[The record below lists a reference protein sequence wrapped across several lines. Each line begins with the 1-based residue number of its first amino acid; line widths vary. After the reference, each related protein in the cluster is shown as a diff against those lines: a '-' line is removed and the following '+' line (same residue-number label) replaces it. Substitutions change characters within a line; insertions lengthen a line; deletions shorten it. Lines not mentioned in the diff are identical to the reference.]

1 MIGGL
6 IALAIAA
13 IGAAYAT
20 LVIRAAPNRRDNLSF
35 GILAMTDTT
44 MTAWRGLN
52 ALAGQSLIDD
62 AVTIPCSVATIALAV
77 LTVEFIVPF
86 PRRRAMRWRWRGPL
100 LAWAAGAAALAI
112 YEGTYGL
119 YFRYTQWLYF
129 APMTVLI
136 LALGYRAWRLTPDRN
151 ERTVIGML
159 WFRWIFGF
167 SAYFIGPRLGI
178 FEIAVWAET
187 TFATLVSFVVIGSV
201 VLRSELFSMRGA
213 AAEVIT
219 IATMCFVIVLG
230 GGVAVWGTLRWTE
243 AGNLQQVLLVG
254 STLVPLGLTWVGQ
267 MMYPRVERRVLA
279 GLDER
284 RARRL
289 NLQGESLTGDAAT
302 AIAKATQRIT
312 SIADGGTV
320 TWLPTSALS
329 LALAAELRDGEPRRR
344 IETDSYPSAGGWLT
358 RQPHAEAMLRNGAHL
373 IAPSKELPGCF
384 IVPALGGDGAL
395 VGAFSIEGGLIDR
408 DTYLVTREL
417 AARIALVVERAEAM
431 SALEDARRLAALGQF
446 AAAIAHDIRT
456 PLTSIS
462 LNVQI
467 LRKMQ
472 ELADDDDIREHLDIA
487 LEELARLDKSVA
499 EILDFA
505 KPVKLT
511 SETVDVGA
519 LIETAASTLTPVLSE
534 KHIELR
540 TEPRHLNV
548 TGDGSR
554 LRQVLVNLVSNAAE
568 ASAAGAHVILR
579 ATQPDN
585 ENVWIEIEDRGR
597 GIAAEDLEKIFEPFF
612 TTRPDGTGLGLAI
625 CHKVVRAHGGEI
637 KVRSTVGGGSTFTV
651 VLPAA

>member
-6 IALAIAA
+6 IALSIAA

-35 GILAMTDTT
+35 GILATVDAA

-52 ALAGQSLIDD
+52 ALAGQSLIDS
-62 AVTIPCSVATIALAV
+62 AVTIPCSIATITLAV
-77 LTVEFIVPF
+77 LTVEFVVPF
-86 PRRRAMRWRWRGPL
+86 PRWRAMSWMWRGPL
-100 LAWAAGAAALAI
+100 LLWAALAIALAI
-112 YEGTYGL
+112 YESTEGV
-119 YFRYTQWLYF
+119 YFTYTQWLYF
-129 APMTVLI
+129 APMTTLI
-136 LALGYRAWRLTPDRN
+136 LVLGYRSWRLTPDRS

-167 SAYFIGPRLGI
+167 TAYFIGPRLGI
-178 FEIAVWAET
+178 FEISVWAET
-187 TFATLVSFVVIGSV
+187 TFATLVSFIVIGSV
-201 VLRSELFSMRGA
+201 VLRSELFSMRSA

-219 IATMCFVIVLG
+219 LATMCLVIVLG
-230 GGVAVWGTLRWTE
+230 GGATVWMTLHWTE
-243 AGNLQQVLLVG
+243 AGNLQQALLVF
-254 STLVPLGLTWVGQ
+254 STLVPLGLTWLVRTL
-267 MMYPRVERRVLA
+267 YPRVERSVLA

-289 NLQGESLTGDAAT
+289 DVQGESLPGDAVT
-302 AIAKATQRIT
+302 AIVKASQRIT
-312 SIADGGTV
+312 AIADGGKV
-320 TWLPTSALS
+320 TWLHATMLS
-329 LALAAELRDGEPRRR
+329 PSLAAELRDGEPRRKE
-344 IETDSYPSAGGWLT
+344 IEGTYPD
-358 RQPHAEAMLRNGAHL
+358 AHL
-373 IAPSKELPGCF
+373 IRPSKELPGCF
-384 IVPALGGDGAL
+384 IVPALGGNGAL

-417 AARIALVVERAEAM
+417 AARIALVVERDEAL

-467 LRKMQ
+467 LRRMEQ
-472 ELADDDDIREHLDIA
+472 LATDDDIREHLDIA

-519 LIETAASTLTPVLSE
+519 LIQTAAHTMAPVLSE
-534 KHIELR
+534 KQIELR
-540 TEPRHLNV
+540 TEPQHLNV
-548 TGDGSR
+548 TGDASR
-554 LRQVLVNLVSNAAE
+554 LRQVLVNLVGNAAE
-568 ASAAGAHVILR
+568 ASTAGAHVILR

-585 ENVWIEIEDRGR
+585 GNVWIEIEDRGR

>member
-35 GILAMTDTT
+35 GILAFADAS

-52 ALAGQSLIDD
+52 ALAGQSLVDN
-62 AVTIPCSVATIALAV
+62 AVTIPCSIATITLAV

-86 PRRRAMRWRWRGPL
+86 PRRRAMSWKWRAPL
-100 LAWAAGAAALAI
+100 LLWGAGAIALAI
-112 YEGTYGL
+112 FESTHGD
-119 YFRYTQWLYF
+119 YFTYTQWLYF
-129 APMTVLI
+129 APMTTLI
-136 LALGYRAWRLTPDRN
+136 LVLGYRSWRLTPDRS

-167 SAYFIGPRLGI
+167 TAYFIGPRLGI
-178 FEIAVWAET
+178 FEISVWAET
-187 TFATLVSFVVIGSV
+187 TFATLVSFIVIGSV

-219 IATMCFVIVLG
+219 LATMCLVIVLG
-230 GGVAVWGTLRWTE
+230 GGATVWMTLHWTE
-243 AGNLQQVLLVG
+243 PGNLQQALLVF
-254 STLVPLGLTWVGQ
+254 STLVPLGLTWLVRTL
-267 MMYPRVERRVLA
+267 YPRVERRVLA

-289 NLQGESLTGDAAT
+289 NVQGESLPGDAAT
-302 AIAKATQRIT
+302 AIAKASQRIT
-312 SIADGGTV
+312 AIADGGKV
-320 TWLPTSALS
+320 TWLHAAALS
-329 LALAAELRDGEPRRR
+329 PALAAELRDGEPRRKE
-344 IETDSYPSAGGWLT
+344 IDGHYPD
-358 RQPHAEAMLRNGAHL
+358 AHL

-384 IVPALGGDGAL
+384 IVPALGGNGAL

-417 AARIALVVERAEAM
+417 AARIALVVERDEAL

-467 LRKMQ
+467 LRRMQ
-472 ELADDDDIREHLDIA
+472 QLAADDDIREHLDIA

-519 LIETAASTLTPVLSE
+519 LIQTAAHTLTPVLSE

-540 TEPRHLNV
+540 TEPQQLNV
-548 TGDGSR
+548 TGDAHR
-554 LRQVLVNLVSNAAE
+554 LRQVLVNLVGNAAE
-568 ASAAGAHVILR
+568 ASAAGTHVILR
-579 ATQPDN
+579 ASQPDN
-585 ENVWIEIEDRGR
+585 SNVWIEIEDRGR

>member
-35 GILAMTDTT
+35 GILAMADAT

-52 ALAGQSLIDD
+52 ALAGQSLIDI
-62 AVTIPCSVATIALAV
+62 AVTIPCSVATITLAV
-77 LTVEFIVPF
+77 MTVEFIVPF
-86 PRRRAMRWRWRGPL
+86 PRRRAMGWKWRGPL
-100 LAWAAGAAALAI
+100 FLWAAGAIVLAI
-112 YEGTYGL
+112 YEGMHDI
-119 YFRYTQWLYF
+119 YFTYTQWLYF
-129 APMTVLI
+129 APMTLLI
-136 LALGYRAWRLTPDRN
+136 LALGYRSWRLTPDRS

-167 SAYFIGPRLGI
+167 SAYFIGPLLGL
-178 FEIAVWAET
+178 FELSVWAET
-187 TFATLVSFVVIGSV
+187 TFATLVSFIVIGSV

-243 AGNLQQVLLVG
+243 PGNLQQALLVG
-254 STLVPLGLTWVGQ
+254 STLVPLGLTWVGH

-302 AIAKATQRIT
+302 AIAKASQRIT
-312 SIADGGTV
+312 SMADGGKV
-320 TWLPTSALS
+320 SWLPTVSLS
-329 LALAAELRDGEPRRR
+329 PALAAELRDGEPRRKE
-344 IETDSYPSAGGWLT
+344 IESGSYP
-358 RQPHAEAMLRNGAHL
+358 EAHL
-373 IAPSKELPGCF
+373 VAPSKELPGCF

-467 LRKMQ
+467 LRKKSMNGQ
-472 ELADDDDIREHLDIA
+472 PLVTDDDIREHLDIA
-487 LEELARLDKSVA
+487 MEELARLDKSVA

-519 LIETAASTLTPVLSE
+519 LIQTAAHTMTPVLSE

-540 TEPRHLNV
+540 TEPQHLNV
-548 TGDGSR
+548 TGDASR
-554 LRQVLVNLVSNAAE
+554 LRQVLVNLVGNAAE
-568 ASAAGAHVILR
+568 ASTAGAHVILR
-579 ATQPDN
+579 ATQPDHG
-585 ENVWIEIEDRGR
+585 NVWIEIEDRGR